1 MDQPQ
6 TYDYWKDTFDVT
18 ARPKL
23 GFAGGRAT
31 ANMTPLHAPILSM
44 DKRLQSNY
52 QENDF
57 ESSAMGI
64 GLSLLEKEK
73 EKLVEKKKQMVS
85 ESIPLSCLVLS
96 HRIVTLSSSS
106 GLMLWLQK
114 EKKKQN

>member
-6 TYDYWKDTFDVT
+6 TYDYWKDTFNVSS
-18 ARPKL
+18 RPKL

-31 ANMTPLHAPILSM
+31 ANMTPLHAPILPIE
-44 DKRLQSNY
+44 KRLESNY

-57 ESSAMGI
+57 ESLEMGI

-85 ESIPLSCLVLS
+85 GSM
-96 HRIVTLSSSS
+96 TLTSFSVR
-106 GLMLWLQK
+106 K
-114 EKKKQN
+114 EF